1 MIPDVTPYRMH
12 DRLRYWKE
20 NIFYIEIANELLAG
34 ENQSLVKTLEIHED
48 KKDRLQDSLSLAFRE
63 TNEHEHKQS
72 GRPPQKKGG
81 GSEETKSNV
90 DLFLKQEVKMNIEE
104 NDTNIVHRYGEL

>member
-20 NIFYIEIANELLAG
+20 NIFYIEIANERLAG
-34 ENQSLVKTLEIHED
+34 ENQSLVKTLEIHEN
-48 KKDRLQDSLSLAFRE
+48 KKDRLQDSLNLAFRE
-63 TNEHEHKQS
+63 TNEHEHKPY
-72 GRPPQKKGG
+72 GRPKG
-81 GSEETKSNV
+81 GSEDTKRKV

-104 NDTNIVHRYGEL
+104 HDTNIVHRYDEL

>member
-1 MIPDVTPYRMH
+1 M
-12 DRLRYWKE
+12 
-20 NIFYIEIANELLAG
+20 
-34 ENQSLVKTLEIHED
+34 KTLEIHED

-72 GRPPQKKGG
+72 GRPPQKKRG

>member
-1 MIPDVTPYRMH
+1 MNMSI
-12 DRLRYWKE
+12 
-20 NIFYIEIANELLAG
+20 N
-34 ENQSLVKTLEIHED
+34 SLVD
-48 KKDRLQDSLSLAFRE
+48 PPKKR
-63 TNEHEHKQS
+63 
-72 GRPPQKKGG
+72 G